1 MSFENFDL
9 DPELLE
15 AIHDLGF
22 VEATPIQI
30 EAIPEIISGE
40 NDLIGLAQTGTGKTA
55 AYGLPLAQLI
65 DFRSDRVQ
73 GLILCPTR
81 ELCLQIENDLN
92 LFCKYLPQ
100 ARVVAVYGGASIENQ
115 LKQIRNKA
123 RIIVATPGRLLDF
136 IRRKALDLSQVAY
149 LVLDEADEMLNM
161 GFAEEINAI
170 LEQTPDSKRTWLF
183 SATMPRDVA
192 AIAKKYMHAPR
203 EVTIGKKDSGAENI
217 EHVYFMV
224 KEKDRYQ
231 ALKRIIDFHPEIYGL
246 VFCRTRRETQEIAEK
261 LISDGYN
268 AESLHGDLSQQVRD
282 QVMRRYREKS
292 IQVLIA
298 TDVAARG
305 IDVQDISHVIN
316 YNLPG
321 EADNY
326 THRSG
331 RTGRAGK
338 SGVCVSIIN
347 TKEIGKLKRIEDKSK
362 IRFTCMK
369 VPTGRAVCENQLYA
383 MINKLV
389 AVEVDHD
396 EIDKFLLPVFDTLKT
411 ITKEEL
417 IQKFVSLEFNRF
429 LTYYKDAADIN
440 VSRSEKNRDKKEPGA
455 GQKLQGQTRRFF
467 MNAGRMNNIT
477 KGTIIRNICERAN
490 IRSAQIGKIEI
501 MQEVSFFE
509 VEADVAH
516 TVEKAMKGIKIDG
529 RAVRIQPAEKSQPE
543 KNVAEGF
550 SLPYKK
556 KKARQKTKR

>member
-9 DPELLE
+9 DPELME

-30 EAIPEIISGE
+30 EAIPEIISGD

-55 AYGLPLAQLI
+55 AFGLPMAQRI
-65 DFRSDRVQ
+65 DFRSTHIQ

-81 ELCLQIENDLN
+81 ELCLQIENDIN
-92 LFCKYLPQ
+92 LFCKYLPK

-115 LKQIRNKA
+115 RQKIQNKA
-123 RIIVATPGRLLDF
+123 QIIVATPGRLLDF
-136 IRRKALDLSQVAY
+136 IRRKVIDLSKVAY

-161 GFAEEINAI
+161 GFQEDINAI
-170 LEQTPDSKRTWLF
+170 LEQTPGSKRTWLF
-183 SATMPRDVA
+183 SATMPREVA
-192 AIAKKYMHAPR
+192 VIAKKYMHAPR

-217 EHVYFMV
+217 EHIYFIV

-261 LISDGYN
+261 LILDGYN
-268 AESLHGDLSQQVRD
+268 AEALHGDLSQQVRD
-282 QVMRRYREKS
+282 QVMRRYREKT

-305 IDVQDISHVIN
+305 LDVHDISHVIN
-316 YNLPG
+316 YKLPD

-338 SGVCVSIIN
+338 SGMSIAIIN
-347 TKEIGKLKRIEDKSK
+347 TKEIGKLQRIEHKSK
-362 IRFTCMK
+362 INFSYMK
-369 VPTGRAVCENQLYA
+369 VPAGRAVCENQLYA

-389 AVEVDHD
+389 AVEVNDD
-396 EIDKFLLPVFDTLKT
+396 EIGKFLLPVFDTLKT
-411 ITKEEL
+411 LTKEEL

-429 LTYYKDAADIN
+429 LMYYKDAADIN
-440 VSRSEKNRDKKEPGA
+440 VSRSKKTTDKKKPGT
-455 GQKLQGQTRRFF
+455 GQELQGDARRFF
-467 MNAGRMNNIT
+467 MNAGRMDNIN
-477 KGTIIRNICERAN
+477 KGTIIRNICERSN
-490 IRSAQIGKIEI
+490 IRAAKIGKIDILREFSFIEI
-501 MQEVSFFE
+501 
-509 VEADVAH
+509 EADVAD
-516 TVEKAMKGIKIDG
+516 TVAKAMKETKIDG
-529 RAVRIQPAEKSQPE
+529 RAVRMQYAEKSPP
-543 KNVAEGF
+543 V
-550 SLPYKK
+550 KK
-556 KKARQKTKR
+556 KKDRKKKRGQG

>member
-9 DPELLE
+9 APELLE

-55 AYGLPLAQLI
+55 AFGLPMAQLI
-65 DFRSDRVQ
+65 DFTSSHIQ

-81 ELCLQIENDLN
+81 ELCLQIEKDIN
-92 LFCKYLPQ
+92 LFCKYLPN
-100 ARVVAVYGGASIENQ
+100 ARVVSVYGGASIENQ
-115 LKQIRNKA
+115 LQKIKNKVQ
-123 RIIVATPGRLLDF
+123 IIVATPGRLLDF
-136 IRRKALDLSQVAY
+136 IRRKAIDLSRVAY

-161 GFAEEINAI
+161 GFAEDINAI

-183 SATMPRDVA
+183 SATMPREVA
-192 AIAKKYMHAPR
+192 VIAKKYMHAPR
-203 EVTIGKKDSGAENI
+203 EVTIGQKDSGAENI
-217 EHVYFMV
+217 EHVYFIV

-231 ALKRIIDFHPEIYGL
+231 ALKRIIDFHPEIYAL

-261 LISDGYN
+261 LIVDGYN
-268 AESLHGDLSQQVRD
+268 AEALHGDLSQQVRD
-282 QVMRRYREKS
+282 QVMHRYRERT

-305 IDVQDISHVIN
+305 LDVQDISHVIN

-338 SGVCVSIIN
+338 SGIAVSIIN

-362 IRFTCMK
+362 IKFTGMK

-389 AVEVDHD
+389 AVEVNHD
-396 EIDKFLLPVFDTLKT
+396 EIEKFLLPVFDTLKT
-411 ITKEEL
+411 LTKEEL
-417 IQKFVSLEFNRF
+417 IEKFVSLEFNRF
-429 LTYYKDAADIN
+429 LIYYKDAADIN
-440 VSRSEKNRDKKEPGA
+440 VSRSEKNRDKKAPGT
-455 GQKLQGQTRRFF
+455 GQKVQGPTRRFF
-467 MNAGRMNNIT
+467 MNAGRMNNVN
-477 KGTIIRNICERAN
+477 KGTIIRNICEKAN
-490 IRSAQIGKIEI
+490 IPSAKIGKIEI
-501 MQEVSFFE
+501 LPEFSFFE
-509 VEADVAH
+509 VEADVAYM
-516 TVEKAMKGIKIDG
+516 VVKAMKGMKIDG
-529 RAVRIQPAEKSQPE
+529 RAVRIQDAEKTPP
-543 KNVAEGF
+543 A
-550 SLPYKK
+550 KK
-556 KKARQKTKR
+556 KKARPKTKR

>member
-22 VEATPIQI
+22 FEATPIQI
-30 EAIPEIISGE
+30 EAIPEIISGD

-55 AYGLPLAQLI
+55 AFGLPMAQRI
-65 DFRSDRVQ
+65 DFTSSHIQ

-81 ELCLQIENDLN
+81 ELCLQIENDIS
-92 LFCKYLPQ
+92 LFCKYLPK
-100 ARVVAVYGGASIENQ
+100 AKVVAVYGGASIENQ
-115 LKQIRNKA
+115 LQKIRKKTQ
-123 RIIVATPGRLLDF
+123 IIVATPGRLLDF
-136 IRRKALDLSQVAY
+136 IRRKAIDLSRVAY

-161 GFAEEINAI
+161 GFAEDINAI

-183 SATMPRDVA
+183 SATMPREVA

-217 EHVYFMV
+217 EHIYFMV

-261 LISDGYN
+261 LIIDGYN

-282 QVMRRYREKS
+282 QVMRRFREKS

-321 EADNY
+321 EPDNY

-338 SGVCVSIIN
+338 SGICVSIIN
-347 TKEIGKLKRIEDKSK
+347 TKEIGKLRRIEQKSK
-362 IRFTCMK
+362 ITFTYMK

-389 AVEVDHD
+389 AVEVNHD
-396 EIDKFLLPVFDTLKT
+396 EIDKFLMPVFDTLKT
-411 ITKEEL
+411 LTKEEL
-417 IQKFVSLEFNRF
+417 IEKFVSLEFNRF
-429 LTYYKDAADIN
+429 LKYYKDAADIN
-440 VSRSEKNRDKKEPGA
+440 VSRSKKTSDKKAPGT
-455 GQKLQGQTRRFF
+455 GPKLKGPTRRFF
-467 MNAGRMNNIT
+467 MNAGHIDNIT
-477 KGTIIRNICERAN
+477 KGTIIRNICARAN
-490 IRSAQIGKIEI
+490 IPSAKMGKIEI
-501 MQEVSFFE
+501 LPEVSYFE
-509 VEADVAH
+509 VEADVAD
-516 TVEKAMKGIKIDG
+516 TVAKSMKGIKIDG
-529 RAVRIQPAEKSQPE
+529 RAVKIQYAEKSP
-543 KNVAEGF
+543 
-550 SLPYKK
+550 PTKK

>member
-9 DPELLE
+9 DPELME

-30 EAIPEIISGE
+30 EAIPEIISGD

-55 AYGLPLAQLI
+55 AFGLPMAQRI
-65 DFRSDRVQ
+65 DFRSSHIQ

-81 ELCLQIENDLN
+81 ELCLQIENDIN
-92 LFCKYLPQ
+92 LFCKYLPK

-115 LKQIRNKA
+115 LQKIRNKA
-123 RIIVATPGRLLDF
+123 QIIVATPGRLLDF
-136 IRRKALDLSQVAY
+136 IRRKAIDLSRVAY

-161 GFAEEINAI
+161 GFQEDINAI

-183 SATMPRDVA
+183 SATMPREVA
-192 AIAKKYMHAPR
+192 AIAKNYMHAPR

-217 EHVYFMV
+217 EHIYFMV

-261 LISDGYN
+261 LILDGYN
-268 AESLHGDLSQQVRD
+268 AEALHGDLSQQVRD

-316 YNLPG
+316 YKLPD

-338 SGVCVSIIN
+338 SGISVSIIN
-347 TKEIGKLKRIEDKSK
+347 TKEIGKLKRIENKSQ
-362 IRFTCMK
+362 IQFTYMK
-369 VPTGRAVCENQLYA
+369 VPGGRAVCENQLYA

-389 AVEVDHD
+389 AVEVNHD
-396 EIDKFLLPVFDTLKT
+396 EIEKFLLPVFDTLKT
-411 ITKEEL
+411 LTKEEL

-429 LTYYKDAADIN
+429 LKYYKDAADIN
-440 VSRSEKNRDKKEPGA
+440 VSRSKKSKDKKEPGR
-455 GQKLQGQTRRFF
+455 GQKFQGPTRRFF
-467 MNAGRMNNIT
+467 MNAGRMDNIN

-490 IRSAQIGKIEI
+490 IRSAKIGKIEI
-501 MQEVSFFE
+501 MREVSFFE
-509 VEADVAH
+509 IQADVAN
-516 TVEKAMKGIKIDG
+516 TVAKSMKGTKIDG
-529 RAVRIQPAEKSQPE
+529 RAVRIQYAEKGPP
-543 KNVAEGF
+543 A
-550 SLPYKK
+550 KK
-556 KKARQKTKR
+556 KKARQKPKR

>member
-477 KGTIIRNICERAN
+477 KGTIIRNICERAD

-501 MQEVSFFE
+501 LPEVSFFE

-529 RAVRIQPAEKSQPE
+529 RAVRIQPAEKSPP
-543 KNVAEGF
+543 V
-550 SLPYKK
+550 KK
-556 KKARQKTKR
+556 KRLFKKPRGNPGTVY